1 MLYMEG
7 KMEKDIEHEIINLF
21 RQMDQSLKR
30 AISRKVKDTGIYR
43 SQHRLLMLLG
53 KHPDCS
59 QTELAE
65 KMDISPAAV
74 AVSLKKL
81 EKGGYINRQS
91 HAEDNRIN
99 HVEVTGK
106 GQEAI
111 SVSIQYFKEVE
122 SAMLKDFSLEEMERL
137 KNYLERIIQN
147 GETYYQGL
155 LRKPKE

>member
-1 MLYMEG
+1 
-7 KMEKDIEHEIINLF
+7 MEKEIEHQIINLF

-30 AISRKVKDTGIYR
+30 AISKKVKDTGIYR
-43 SQHRLLMLLG
+43 SQHRLLMFLG

-99 HVEVTGK
+99 HVEVTEKGK
-106 GQEAI
+106 GAI
-111 SVSIQYFKEVE
+111 SVSIQYFKEIE
-122 SAMLKDFSLEEMERL
+122 NAMLKDFSAQELDNL
-137 KNYLERIIQN
+137 KHYLERIIQN
-147 GETYYQGL
+147 GENYYESL
-155 LRKPKE
+155 VRKPEE